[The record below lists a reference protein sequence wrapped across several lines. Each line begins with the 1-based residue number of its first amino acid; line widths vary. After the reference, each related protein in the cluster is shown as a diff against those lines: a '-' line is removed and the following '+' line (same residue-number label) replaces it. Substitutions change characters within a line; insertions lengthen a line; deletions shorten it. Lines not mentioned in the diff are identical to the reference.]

1 MNLVEKLTIEEKR
14 LAERYKN
21 LVFSINFDKLLARSI
36 ADDVCILCG
45 DGEVL
50 KNGLCL
56 NCSVRIQS
64 PLTQFVLNEYEI
76 TIEVKR
82 RKS

>member
-1 MNLVEKLTIEEKR
+1 MNLKEKLTIEEKR

-36 ADDVCILCG
+36 ADDVCLLCG

-50 KNGLCL
+50 KSGVCL
-56 NCSVRIQS
+56 NCSVRMQS

>member
-1 MNLVEKLTIEEKR
+1 MNLEEKLTIEEKR

-36 ADDVCILCG
+36 ADDVCLLCG

-50 KNGLCL
+50 KSGVCL
-56 NCSVRIQS
+56 NCSVRMQS

-76 TIEVKR
+76 TIEIKR